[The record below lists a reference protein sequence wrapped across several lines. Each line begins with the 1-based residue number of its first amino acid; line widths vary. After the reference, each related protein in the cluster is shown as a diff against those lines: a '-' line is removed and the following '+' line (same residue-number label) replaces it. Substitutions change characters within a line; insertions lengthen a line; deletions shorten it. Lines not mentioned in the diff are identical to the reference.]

1 MVKNVPKMEL
11 VNVVDMFGDGDEY
24 TGVNVSGQVIWN
36 ANCFVMLRPDGIE
49 VVMGHG
55 MSKVTADD
63 GEGCGIGDCGEV
75 GVKEMVVAR
84 ELIDSFGR

>member
-1 MVKNVPKMEL
+1 MEMNTQ
-11 VNVVDMFGDGDEY
+11 VFFP
-24 TGVNVSGQVIWN
+24 GQVRWN
-36 ANCFVMLRPDGIE
+36 TNCFEMLRPGGIE